1 MTALYVLL
9 SALSILSMLALV
21 AGIVHSVRYH

>member
-9 SALSILSMLALV
+9 SALSILSMLVLA
-21 AGIVHSVRYH
+21 AGIFHSLRYH

>member
-1 MTALYVLL
+1 MIALYVLL
-9 SALSILSMLALV
+9 SALSILSMLVLA

>member
-1 MTALYVLL
+1 MIALYVLL
-9 SALSILSMLALV
+9 SALSILSMLVLL

>member
-9 SALSILSMLALV
+9 SALSILSMLVLL